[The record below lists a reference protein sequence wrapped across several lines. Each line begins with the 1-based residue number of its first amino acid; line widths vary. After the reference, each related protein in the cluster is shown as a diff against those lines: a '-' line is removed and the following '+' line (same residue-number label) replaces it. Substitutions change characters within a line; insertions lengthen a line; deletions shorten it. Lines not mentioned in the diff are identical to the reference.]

1 MLLALRLPA
10 FKEATPA
17 GGPMT
22 ARFERQSFQEAIPQA
37 PVARREKRLLSQP
50 ALVASKETVPVP
62 AKDEPSAAQPVATA
76 AASAIQT
83 AAPAPMLDAGSI
95 ARYRQQLI
103 GIAARYK
110 RYPQEALEAG
120 AEGIVSV
127 RVNISP
133 TGLADVAVKTSSG
146 HELLDAQAIEMFRSA
161 APQVPLPPSLLGH
174 AFGVEVRA
182 IYSLN
187 D

>member
-22 ARFERQSFQEAIPQA
+22 ARLERQSFQEAIPQA

-62 AKDEPSAAQPVATA
+62 AMDEPSAAQPVASVIQEATA
-76 AASAIQT
+76 AAT
-83 AAPAPMLDAGSI
+83 LDAGSI

-103 GIAARYK
+103 GIAVRYK

-120 AEGIVSV
+120 AEGTVSV

-133 TGLADVAVKTSSG
+133 AGVADVAVKTSSG

-161 APQVPLPPSLLGH
+161 APQVPLPPSLLGQ